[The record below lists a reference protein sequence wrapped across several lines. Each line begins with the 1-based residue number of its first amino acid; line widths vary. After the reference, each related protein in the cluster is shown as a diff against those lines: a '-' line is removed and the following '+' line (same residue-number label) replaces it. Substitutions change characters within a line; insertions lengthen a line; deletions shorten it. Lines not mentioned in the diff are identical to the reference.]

1 MFRLSIKLRSTAN
14 EFWASRNGATA
25 IEYGLI
31 VGGISVA
38 VMAVVFEIG
47 GSLENLFNEILTAL
61 CGDTS
66 NPSDTGLEQ
75 GQGHGCK

>member
-1 MFRLSIKLRSTAN
+1 MAIDQNRIICQQIL
-14 EFWASRNGATA
+14 ASPHGGTA

-31 VGGISVA
+31 VCGISVA
-38 VMAVVFEIG
+38 IMAIVFEIG